1 MKVYSQIF
9 KADSK
14 LKMNAYPTSY
24 SDKIETDKAHKKLD
38 KVSKKLSELQDRMY
52 AHDRYSV
59 LVCIQGMD
67 TAGKDSLIR
76 EVFKTFNARG
86 VTVNSFK
93 TPTSSELE
101 HDYLWRHYLVLPER
115 GKFSV
120 FNRTHYENVLV
131 TRVHPEY
138 VLNEKLPGISKV
150 EDIKESFWEERYE
163 QINNF
168 EKHIRQNGVIQFK
181 FYLHLSKQE
190 QKNRLLRRLEK
201 HKHNWKFSPSDL
213 EERKKWDLYM
223 RYYEETIRRT
233 SPSDIPWYIIPAD
246 NKEISRYLVAKIM
259 LEKLEELT
267 DIKYPKLAPE
277 IKADIDMYRDELKG
291 ED

>member
-1 MKVYSQIF
+1 MKVYSPIF

-14 LKMNAYPTSY
+14 FKMNAYPTSY

-150 EDIKESFWEERYE
+150 EDIKEPFWEERYE

-246 NKEISRYLVAKIM
+246 NKEICRYLVAKIM